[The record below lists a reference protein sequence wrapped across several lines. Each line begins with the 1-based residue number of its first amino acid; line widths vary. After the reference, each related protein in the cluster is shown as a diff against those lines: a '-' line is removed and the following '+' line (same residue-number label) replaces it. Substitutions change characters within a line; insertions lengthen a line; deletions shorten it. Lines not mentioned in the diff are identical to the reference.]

1 MKTLPKHRRHTLRT
15 GRHSIPGTY
24 YHIVI
29 VTNKRR
35 RILSDNK
42 VASVIFQTFDWM
54 EAEKRLEWI
63 CIMVMPDHVHAVIR
77 LGEEQTLAKVLHSIK
92 RYTAR
97 EINKQLSTAGAFWQ
111 KGYTDWGIRDDAAF
125 NDSIRYC
132 YANPVRAGIVE
143 VPRDYPYWRCKFQME
158 Y

>member
-1 MKTLPKHRRHTLRT
+1 MKTFPKHRSHTLCT

-29 VTNKRR
+29 VTNKRL

-42 VASVIFQTFDWM
+42 VASIIFQTFDWM

-63 CIMVMPDHVHAVIR
+63 CIMVMSDHVHAVIR
-77 LGEEQTLAKVLHSIK
+77 LKEQQTLAKVLHSIK

-97 EINKQLSTAGAFWQ
+97 EINKQLSTEGAFWQ
-111 KGYTDWGIRDDAAF
+111 KGYIDWGIRDDAAL
-125 NDSIRYC
+125 NNTLRYC

-143 VPRDYPYWRCKFQME
+143 APRDYPHWRCKFQME